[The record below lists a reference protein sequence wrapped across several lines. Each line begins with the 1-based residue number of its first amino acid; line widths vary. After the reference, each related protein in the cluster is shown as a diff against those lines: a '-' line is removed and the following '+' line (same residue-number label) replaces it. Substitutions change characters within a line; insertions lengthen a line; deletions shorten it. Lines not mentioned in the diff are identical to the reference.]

1 MEELKNLT
9 LAEKLRASADDGS
22 ARFKAKH
29 GDEAR
34 IPGHMRLMYSAA
46 AALESKDVEISELKM
61 QNQKLLQ
68 ALASDASCDTCKSG
82 PAKTCAVRGECGD
95 SRVLWQFG
103 DE

>member
-1 MEELKNLT
+1 MERVTLT
-9 LAEKLRASADDGS
+9 LAEKIRASADEGA

-29 GDEAR
+29 GDEVR

-68 ALASDASCDTCKSG
+68 ALAVNASCDNCKSG
-82 PAKTCAVRGECGD
+82 PAKQCAVRGECGD
-95 SRVLWQFG
+95 NRGLWQFN
-103 DE
+103 DA